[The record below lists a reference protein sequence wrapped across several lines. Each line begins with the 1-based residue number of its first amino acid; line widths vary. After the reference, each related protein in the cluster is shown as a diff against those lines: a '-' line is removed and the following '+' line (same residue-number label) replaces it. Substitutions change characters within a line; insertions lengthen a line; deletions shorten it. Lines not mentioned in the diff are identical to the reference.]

1 LSAGYNAGLGAVL
14 QGLGGLPGIE
24 IVPFDTF
31 GSLEAIVANPGRFGL
46 RDATTACIQPN
57 VPQFGFP
64 SVSPFRCAEPDRHL
78 FWDGIHPTR
87 AGHAII
93 AFLVGKALVVHALED
108 D

>member
-1 LSAGYNAGLGAVL
+1 MGYNAGLNLVV
-14 QGLGGLPGIE
+14 QGLGALPGID

-31 GSLEAIVANPGRFGL
+31 GSLEEIATHPGRFGL
-46 RDATTACIQPN
+46 LDASTACIQPN

-64 SVSPFRCAEPDRHL
+64 SVSPFRCAQPERWF

-93 AFLVGKALVVHALED
+93 AFLVGKALVVHALQD